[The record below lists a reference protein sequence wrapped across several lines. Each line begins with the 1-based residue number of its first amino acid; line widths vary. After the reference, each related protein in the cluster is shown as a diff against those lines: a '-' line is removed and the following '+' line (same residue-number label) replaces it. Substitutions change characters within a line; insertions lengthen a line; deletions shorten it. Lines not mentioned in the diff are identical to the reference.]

1 MTNTT
6 PQNNYN
12 NFLELF
18 SIYEKSIEENDIE
31 KINELSEKIFNIL
44 PFKNADEKEKYL
56 NILQSFK
63 FWDDFKNTTFEIAQ
77 RLKNP
82 VLKKSCFN
90 VTIKNNGKWIN
101 QKVNGFIFSY
111 CGLNFGIY
119 NAKKNKI
126 EYHHF
131 LNEKYKYIIIEL
143 ETGLSIEKDLI
154 FLKDFDVLKIF
165 NNNYLEKISNRLDQ
179 LKNETC
185 IYNNNISTFNYFKN
199 ICNNNIN
206 INL

>member
-31 KINELSEKIFNIL
+31 KINELSEKIFDIL

-63 FWDDFKNTTFEIAQ
+63 FWDDFKNITFEIAQ
-77 RLKNP
+77 RLKKP

-90 VTIKNNGKWIN
+90 TTIKNNGKWIN
-101 QKVNGFIFSY
+101 KKVNGYIFNY

-119 NAKKNKI
+119 NAKKEKI
-126 EYHHF
+126 DYFHF
-131 LNEKYKYIIIEL
+131 LDESYKYIIIEL
-143 ETGLSIEKDLI
+143 QTGLSIEKDLKL
-154 FLKDFDVLKIF
+154 LKDFDVLEIF
-165 NNNYLEKISNRLDQ
+165 KGDYLEKISNRLDQ

-185 IYNNNISTFNYFKN
+185 IYNNNVSTFEYYKN
-199 ICNNNIN
+199 LCNNNIN
-206 INL
+206 L